1 MPQRA
6 RGDYKTQILKVNA
19 CVIIIIGIIKDLDK
33 SYNPRMKLFILT
45 IKAPNRVL
53 LEAVRSVK
61 NYHCGNF
68 DEGNY
73 NSIVLKV

>member
-19 CVIIIIGIIKDLDK
+19 CVIFIGIIKDLDK
-33 SYNPRMKLFILT
+33 SYNPRMKLIILT
-45 IKAPNRVL
+45 LKALNQVL

-68 DEGNY
+68 DEG
-73 NSIVLKV
+73 I